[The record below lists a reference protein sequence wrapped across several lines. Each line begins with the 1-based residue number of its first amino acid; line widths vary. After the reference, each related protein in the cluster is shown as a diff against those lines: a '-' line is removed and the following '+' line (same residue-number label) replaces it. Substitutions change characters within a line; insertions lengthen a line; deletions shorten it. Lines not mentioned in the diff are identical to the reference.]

1 MSLTIDRIVKKYAS
15 LLWAASPP
23 DARQIERFRS
33 DLVAQSRA
41 DQITS
46 YLSLFGSFERA
57 LPLFG
62 STFAEPP
69 DVFWTV
75 FLENWSI
82 CDGFWSLRQDLLST
96 LRKRKAELSPI
107 GSMNPADRDF
117 YDRIPES
124 VPVFRG
130 CTRRRARGL
139 SWTTDRERAEFFARG
154 GRFGTQA
161 DPVIASAEIAKVD
174 LFFVS
179 TARKEDEVVLDPY
192 AIRRLR
198 LGIPKALPD

>member
-1 MSLTIDRIVKKYAS
+1 MSLTIDRIVEKYAN
-15 LLWAASPP
+15 LRGPASPH
-23 DARQIERFRS
+23 DAKRIEQFRS
-33 DLVAQSRA
+33 GLVTQSRA
-41 DQITS
+41 EQITS

-62 STFAEPP
+62 STFDEPP

-96 LRKRKAELSPI
+96 LRQRKAELSPI
-107 GSMNPADRDF
+107 GLMEPADRSF
-117 YDRIPES
+117 YDRLPER
-124 VPVFRG
+124 VPVLRG
-130 CTRRRARGL
+130 CTRRRVRGL

-161 DPVIASAEIAKVD
+161 GPVIACAEIAKAD

-179 TARKEDEVVLDPY
+179 TARKESEVVLDPN

-198 LGIPKALPD
+198 LGMPKALPD